1 MQHGARTMS
10 IKIYSSSDFPSYLPK
25 LNLLY
30 DDLFKDGKGFRS
42 KLVGSL
48 GERIGLD
55 EKVIQLLAQT
65 IEFIHNASLLHDDL
79 IDRSVL
85 RRGKPAAWTKYT
97 PEYAVL
103 AGDYLLA
110 RVMVNLSGHG
120 NIRLI
125 QYTAEVI
132 SDLLEGEWI
141 QDSLVKDFSIK
152 LEDLNRVHNLKTGS
166 LFKWCIRAPFIAKE
180 RYTPEL
186 HQHLEEC
193 GTALGL
199 LFQRSDDL
207 LDFDIRN
214 DEGKAVLGDL
224 KSGYLNSFAVWV
236 LRGLPD
242 AVFAKAIQAQALG
255 EFKAIVG
262 ERHFEMRAAEFDA
275 ENSRVIELYFHRLQ
289 ELEPLLANGGGQSGS
304 ADERK
309 VLEILKQLPQ
319 PLYWR
324 KKP

>member
-1 MQHGARTMS
+1 M
-10 IKIYSSSDFPSYLPK
+10 
-25 LNLLY
+25 
-30 DDLFKDGKGFRS
+30 
-42 KLVGSL
+42 
-48 GERIGLD
+48 
-55 EKVIQLLAQT
+55 
-65 IEFIHNASLLHDDL
+65 
-79 IDRSVL
+79 
-85 RRGKPAAWTKYT
+85 
-97 PEYAVL
+97 
-103 AGDYLLA
+103 
-110 RVMVNLSGHG
+110 
-120 NIRLI
+120 
-125 QYTAEVI
+125 
-132 SDLLEGEWI
+132 
-141 QDSLVKDFSIK
+141 
-152 LEDLNRVHNLKTGS
+152 
-166 LFKWCIRAPFIAKE
+166 
-180 RYTPEL
+180 
-186 HQHLEEC
+186 
-193 GTALGL
+193 
-199 LFQRSDDL
+199 FQRSDDL